1 MRLMSQIIVFLEIL
15 ISCFRRSVEV
25 LFIWWAN
32 QPYRSPRNRSPSGGE
47 LKGSPAGWKGMPNDL
62 STGLKGG
69 RIQQRAE
76 RTAANFG
83 LDEEMLRAA
92 D

>member
-1 MRLMSQIIVFLEIL
+1 MIQIIVFLEIL

-32 QPYRSPRNRSPSGGE
+32 QPYRSPRNRSPSGWRTEGKSGR
-47 LKGSPAGWKGMPNDL
+47 LAKGMPNDL

-76 RTAANFG
+76 RNAENFG
-83 LDEEMLRAA
+83 LDEEILRVT